1 MALKATLA
9 LTMALLDLNEST
21 GYESASTSNSDV
33 SYFNTNDE
41 TDNDDDVDKVNMFD
55 NKEH

>member
-1 MALKATLA
+1 MALKATA
-9 LTMALLDLNEST
+9 LTTALLDLNEST

-55 NKEH
+55 NKEL